1 MIETITSW
9 VKGLI
14 MLVLFAAFLEL
25 ILPSSAMQKFIRLII
40 GLLIMLAILNPMID
54 FLTKD
59 FKWKAIPSFKAQSSN
74 EINLNL
80 DGGKEKREQLIYTTY
95 KKELENQMKLT
106 VESLHG
112 VKAVKVVLNMKNKRY
127 EDKSKMIQSVQV
139 FVKPILNKEV
149 ETIDKIDLNK
159 KKNVRQ
165 LELNNELKNM
175 ILHTLSEL
183 YQIPAEKF
191 DIKSWDEEIG

>member
-1 MIETITSW
+1 MIETLTNW
-9 VKGLI
+9 VKGLM

-25 ILPSSAMQKFIRLII
+25 ILPSSNMQKFVRLII

-59 FKWKAIPSFKAQSSN
+59 FNWKAIPSFKAQASN
-74 EINLNL
+74 EMNLNL
-80 DGGKEKREQLIYTTY
+80 DGSKEKKEQLIYTMY

-112 VKAVKVVLNMKNKRY
+112 VASAKVVLNIKNKRDQ
-127 EDKSKMIQSVQV
+127 DKNKMIHHVQV
-139 FVKPILNKEV
+139 FVKPVLNKEV
-149 ETIDKIDLNK
+149 QTVDKIDLK
-159 KKNVRQ
+159 QKKNERQ
-165 LELNNELKNM
+165 LELNSELKNM
-175 ILHTLSEL
+175 ILHTLCEL

-191 DIKSWDEEIG
+191 EIKSWYEEIG

>member
-1 MIETITSW
+1 MIETLTNW
-9 VKGLI
+9 VKGLM

-25 ILPSSAMQKFIRLII
+25 ILPSSNMQKFVRLII

-59 FKWKAIPSFKAQSSN
+59 FNWKAIPSFKAQASN
-74 EINLNL
+74 EMNLNL
-80 DGGKEKREQLIYTTY
+80 DGSKEKKEQLIYTMY

-112 VKAVKVVLNMKNKRY
+112 VASAKVVLNIKNKRDQ
-127 EDKSKMIQSVQV
+127 DKNKMINHVQV
-139 FVKPILNKEV
+139 LVKPVLDKEV
-149 ETIDKIDLNK
+149 QPVNKIDLK
-159 KKNVRQ
+159 QKKNERQ
-165 LELNNELKNM
+165 LELNSELKNM
-175 ILHTLSEL
+175 ILHTLCEL

-191 DIKSWDEEIG
+191 EIKSWYEEIG